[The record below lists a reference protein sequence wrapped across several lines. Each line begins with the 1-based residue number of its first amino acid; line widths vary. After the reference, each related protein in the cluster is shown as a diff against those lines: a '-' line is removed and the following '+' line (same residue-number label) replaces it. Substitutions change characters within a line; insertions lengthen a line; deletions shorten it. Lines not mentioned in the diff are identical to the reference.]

1 MSKSFGK
8 RLREARMNTKKT
20 QEDMADILGLSYTT
34 YGAWERGTNE
44 PSLTNLTKI
53 CEHLCV
59 SADWL
64 LGLDAHNDISHKLN
78 AMTEEMTQ
86 AQESLKRMIERMN
99 EMRKG
104 I

>member
-78 AMTEEMTQ
+78 AMKEEVTQ
-86 AQESLKRMIERMN
+86 AQESLKRMVERMN